1 MVRLERKKSVLM
13 STAKPENFTA
23 QIMAK
28 HLECSREVMAWLPFL
43 KSQSE
48 KCSGYVNLNVK
59 YQTSDL
65 CHHPANS
72 IIPVS
77 CT

>member
-1 MVRLERKKSVLM
+1 M

-43 KSQSE
+43 KNDKAKCLDRGKAQLPFQKIYLQSDPQ
-48 KCSGYVNLNVK
+48 KIYL
-59 YQTSDL
+59 
-65 CHHPANS
+65 
-72 IIPVS
+72 
-77 CT
+77 